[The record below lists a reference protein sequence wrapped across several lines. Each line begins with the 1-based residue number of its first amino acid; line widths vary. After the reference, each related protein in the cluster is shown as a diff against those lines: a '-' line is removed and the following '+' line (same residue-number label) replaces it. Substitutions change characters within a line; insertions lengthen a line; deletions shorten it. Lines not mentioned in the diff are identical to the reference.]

1 MKPRQLEFVTVDVF
15 SQRTFGGNPLAVFFA
30 AQQLSGDDMQRIAA
44 EMNYSEATFVLPP
57 DNPANTAAI
66 RIFTPTTELPFAG
79 HPNVGTGFVLASHPA
94 AVPVDGRIEKIFHNG
109 KRQCRMR
116 FEEQG
121 GLVEVLVDL
130 NSADEPT
137 STTIAAPQPFQ
148 QRPGH
153 GARDIAQALG
163 LAPEQLVSAE
173 ERTKIVS
180 VGVGF
185 AVVEVTDR
193 QALAACQVEIEGFR
207 RLSAQFTD
215 SEDGAR
221 VYVYCRDARARGF
234 HSFCARM
241 FDPLHGIPEDPATGS
256 AAGALAGLLALE
268 ENLEGTGRYEFR
280 QGEEMSRPS
289 RITLDVTCRNG
300 QILKTQVSGQCV
312 EVIQG
317 TFTLS

>member
-15 SQRTFGGNPLAVFFA
+15 SQSTFGGNPLAVFFA

-44 EMNYSEATFVLPP
+44 EMNYSETTFVLPP

-79 HPNVGTGFVLASHPA
+79 HPNVGTGFVLASRPA
-94 AVPVDGRIEKIFHNG
+94 AAPVDGLMQKVFKDG

-116 FEEQG
+116 FEEQA

-137 STTIAAPQPFQ
+137 TTTIAAPQPFQ
-148 QRPGH
+148 QYPGH
-153 GARDIAQALG
+153 GAWDIALALG
-163 LAPEQLVSAE
+163 LAPEQLVAAE

-180 VGVGF
+180 VGAEF
-185 AVVEVTDR
+185 VVLEVNDR
-193 QALAACQVEIEGFR
+193 QALAACQVQMEGFR
-207 RLSAQFTD
+207 QLSAQSTG
-215 SEDGAR
+215 SEDGTL
-221 VYVYCRDARARGF
+221 VYVYCRDARARGS

-241 FDPLHGIPEDPATGS
+241 FGPLHGIAEDPATGS
-256 AAGALAGLLALE
+256 AAGALASMLAVE
-268 ENLEGTGRYEFR
+268 ENLEGTGRYEFI

-289 RITLDVTCRNG
+289 RITVDLTCQNG
-300 QILKTQVSGQCV
+300 QIFKTQISGECV